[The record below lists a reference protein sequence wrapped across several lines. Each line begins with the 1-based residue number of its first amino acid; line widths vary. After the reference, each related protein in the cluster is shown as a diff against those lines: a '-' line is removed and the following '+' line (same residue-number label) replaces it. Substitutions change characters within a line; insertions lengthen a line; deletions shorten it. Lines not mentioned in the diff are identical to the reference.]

1 MHTET
6 RRWVSASLV
15 VLASLALAATAHAS
29 GDLSRLAGE
38 LTRLR
43 AEVESLSDSIS
54 ESKRT
59 TQAELRAAAGQKS
72 ELELSLQR
80 EEMRLTQLTTKR
92 EKHLAA
98 VARSEAAKG
107 KLAPS
112 VLATI
117 TRVRARVRT
126 SLPFKRAERVAALD
140 ALESQLEEGLLGPEK
155 AASRLWQFAED
166 ELRLTRES
174 GLYQQTL
181 TVDGEEVLAEVA
193 RVGMVAMYFQTSDGR
208 VGRVASRGE
217 EWVTETLTAE
227 RDVDRLRALF
237 DAFGKGVRQGFFEV
251 PNPVLEGAAR

>member
-1 MHTET
+1 MGG
-6 RRWVSASLV
+6 ALV

-43 AEVESLSDSIS
+43 AEVESLSDAITDA
-54 ESKRT
+54 KTRT
-59 TQAELRAAAGQKS
+59 QTELRAAAGQKT
-72 ELELSLQR
+72 ELELALQR
-80 EEMRLTQLTTKR
+80 EEMRLTQLTRKR
-92 EKHLAA
+92 ETHLAA
-98 VARSEAAKG
+98 VARSQAAKG
-107 KLAPS
+107 KLAPN
-112 VLATI
+112 VLASI
-117 TRVRARVRT
+117 DRVREGVKR

-140 ALESQLEEGLLGPEK
+140 AIASQLDEGLLGPEK

-208 VGRVASRGE
+208 VGRVARRGE

-237 DAFGKGVRQGFFEV
+237 DAFKKGVRQGFFEI
-251 PNPVLEGAAR
+251 PSPMLEGAAR